1 MRTEL
6 EPAFVLHRRPYR
18 DTSLIVEA
26 LSQAHG
32 RVGMVVRGGRRPP
45 RRRAQIAVEPFQPLL
60 LSWSARGELGTLTG
74 VDQQRRYPPLETVY
88 LYSGIYMNE
97 LTLRLLA
104 RGDPVPE
111 LFDAYS
117 RVLSALAE
125 RQPVE
130 PLLRIYEK
138 YLLKAAGYGLLLT
151 HAADTGD
158 RIEAEHEYFYVA
170 DTGALSAPAGA
181 SAMAVRG
188 ATLIALAEEVL
199 DNADTLRQS
208 KQLMRFVLQPHLG
221 SRPLRS
227 RELFR

>member
-26 LSQAHG
+26 LSQGHG
-32 RVGMVVRGGRRPP
+32 RVGVVARGARRPA
-45 RRRAQIAVEPFQPLL
+45 RGRAQTAVEPFQPLL

-74 VDQQRRYPPLETVY
+74 VDQQRRYPPLEAVH

-97 LTLRLLA
+97 VTMRLLA
-104 RGDPVPE
+104 RGDAVPE

-138 YLLKAAGYGLLLT
+138 YLLKAAGYGMQLT

-158 RIEAEHEYFYVA
+158 AIEPEREYYYLA
-170 DTGALSAPAGA
+170 DTGALSAPAGPA
-181 SAMAVRG
+181 ALAVSG
-188 ATLIALAEEVL
+188 ATLLALDEEVL
-199 DNADTLRQS
+199 DSTDTLKQS